1 MDAELPRER
10 RLSLELKYAII
21 SVLVIALFVV
31 LQTSSALSGVNEKVN
46 DGVDE
51 LARLGSIGV
60 FVVALIANV
69 SIIIQIP
76 YTLPLLSAALGGADL
91 VSMLVLG
98 VASGLGAGIGAV
110 LAYKVADAVVLRAHA
125 EPDGRVFRWIA
136 RNTHTR
142 PRLTSF
148 VIFLVA
154 LSPLPDGTIVMPLA
168 MIHYGM
174 RRLAAPLFLGK
185 FFHNVLLALIFWAF
199 ASWAQDHV
207 SKEAT
212 TGLALAV
219 ALIFMLVVAYN
230 AEKARSGRRT
240 AEPEPDAA

>member
-1 MDAELPRER
+1 M
-10 RLSLELKYAII
+10 
-21 SVLVIALFVV
+21 
-31 LQTSSALSGVNEKVN
+31 QTSSALSGVNDTVT
-46 DGVDE
+46 DGVDR

-110 LAYKVADAVVLRAHA
+110 LAYKVADAVVVRTHA

-136 RNTHTR
+136 RNTDTR
-142 PRLTSF
+142 PQLTSF

-174 RRLAAPLFLGK
+174 RRLAVPLFLGK
-185 FFHNVLLALIFWAF
+185 FVHNVLLAVRVLGVRLVGAG
-199 ASWAQDHV
+199 ARVGAGDHR
-207 SKEAT
+207 A
-212 TGLALAV
+212 G
-219 ALIFMLVVAYN
+219 
-230 AEKARSGRRT
+230 ARGGADLHAGRRLQRR
-240 AEPEPDAA
+240 EGPGGAARRGAGHPGAGAPPSA